1 MTSHRTLREG
11 LSIVYLIYIYT
22 SRQPKGGGFDK
33 SSKTLC
39 SWKKEKKN
47 EVSQEKE
54 KKKSRTRQEGREKE
68 E

>member
-11 LSIVYLIYIYT
+11 LSIVYLIYIYIKT
-22 SRQPKGGGFDK
+22 TKRGRLRQELKDSMQLEK
-33 SSKTLC
+33 R
-39 SWKKEKKN
+39 KKN

>member
-11 LSIVYLIYIYT
+11 LSIVYLIYIH
-22 SRQPKGGGFDK
+22 QDNQKGEASTRAQRLYAAG
-33 SSKTLC
+33 
-39 SWKKEKKN
+39 KKKKN